1 MLKQALKILNKIEE
15 NGHSAYIV
23 GGFVRDYVLGIN
35 STDVDIATSAT
46 PKEIMEIFQSSV
58 LPKEEYGSVTLYIKN
73 DRFEITTFRKEIRY
87 INNRKPVEFEYVDNL
102 MDDLLRRDFK
112 MNTLCMNKNGVILD
126 FLGGK
131 KDIEK
136 KVITTV
142 GDSNDKFSQDSLRI
156 LRAIRFAT
164 TLNFTL
170 SDEVKEAIKNNKGL
184 LKNLSYNRKKQELDK
199 IFSSNNSKYGV
210 QLLLDLEIDK
220 ELEIYNLDKIN
231 LNNDIIGIWA
241 SLDVSDKYK
250 QEFLHS
256 ERELIKEVKDIMS
269 TGVTNYTLY
278 KYGLYANQIVAN
290 MNNLDKSEV
299 VGIYESLPIKN
310 RKEIQVTS
318 EDLKYI
324 LNILPGPIYKT
335 IYNDIEKK
343 ILLNN
348 LKNDKEELLEYIKHN
363 YS

>member
-1 MLKQALKILNKIEE
+1 MLKQALKVLNKIEE
-15 NGHSAYIV
+15 NGYVAYIV

-46 PKEIMEIFQSSV
+46 PKELMEIFQSSI

-73 DRFEITTFRKEIRY
+73 DRFEITTFRKEIKY
-87 INNRKPVEFEYVDNL
+87 INNRKPVEFEYIDSL
-102 MDDLLRRDFK
+102 LDDLIRRDFT
-112 MNTLCMNKNGVILD
+112 MNTLCMNKNGNIIDL
-126 FLGGK
+126 LGGK

-142 GDSNDKFSQDSLRI
+142 GNSNDKFSQDSLRI

-164 TLNFTL
+164 TLNFSL
-170 SDEVKEAIKNNKGL
+170 SDEVKDAIINNKSL
-184 LKNLSYNRKKQELDK
+184 LRNLSYSRKKQELDK

-210 QLLLDLEIDK
+210 QLLLELGIDK
-220 ELEIYNLDKIN
+220 DLEIYNLDKIN

-241 SLDVSDKYK
+241 SLDVNSKYE

-256 ERELIKEVKDIMS
+256 EREIIKDVKEILNIGIS
-269 TGVTNYTLY
+269 NYTLY

-290 MNNLDKSEV
+290 MQGLDKSEI
-299 VGIYESLPIKN
+299 VGIYENLPIKY
-310 RKEIQVTS
+310 RKEIDVTS
-318 EDLKYI
+318 DEIKEALGID
-324 LNILPGPIYKT
+324 PGPIFKK
-335 IYNDIEKK
+335 IYNDLENK
-343 ILLNN
+343 IISNELNN
-348 LKNDKEELLEYIKHN
+348 NNKEILEYIKHN